1 MLATALA
8 VMIGAARADDDA
20 ARAALAHAIQRYL
33 DGDAAGA
40 RQELRALLAL
50 GSELP
55 ADVRRQ
61 TMLWMGDLLFAEGGP
76 AAAQNLFE
84 TLLAEAPDYPI
95 DPYAHSAQVV
105 AYFEERRAALR
116 PAPPDDPEPPEL
128 RNPPQ
133 PWPWT
138 TLLPGGIGWFV
149 EKKPVAGA
157 VIGGLQVASIGLS
170 IATYVQLRDTWPGE
184 WPSGGEFP
192 QEQPAEMDA
201 WYTLLAVNRTAATVG
216 FLAYLVPIGIETGV
230 WAGARGRVSIGP
242 TSVMFTAQF

>member
-1 MLATALA
+1 MLATALV
-8 VMIGAARADDDA
+8 VMVGAAHAEDEA

-40 RQELRALLAL
+40 RQELRSLLAL
-50 GSELP
+50 GSDLP

-61 TMLWMGDLLFAEGGP
+61 TMLWMGDLLYAEGGP
-76 AAAQNLFE
+76 TAAKNLFE
-84 TLLAEAPDYPI
+84 SLLSEDPDYPI

-105 AYFEERRAALR
+105 AYFEELRAAA
-116 PAPPDDPEPPEL
+116 APPPENPEPPEL
-128 RNPPQ
+128 RNPPK

-149 EKKPVAGA
+149 EKKPAAGV
-157 VIGGLQVASIGLS
+157 VIGTLQVASLGLS

-184 WPSGGEFP
+184 WPAAGEFP
-192 QEQPAEMDA
+192 QEHPEDMDT

-230 WAGARGRVSIGP
+230 WATGRARVSIGP
-242 TSVMFTAQF
+242 TRVMFTASF